1 MNAYR
6 LNSIIA
12 ALARQAII
20 KERNIHYSMVYL
32 EVKDIQ
38 NDTII
43 TKDGKSYKLKL
54 DFLNLRKLQ
63 FNRRLS
69 SKHRN

>member
-12 ALARQAII
+12 TLARQAII
-20 KERNIHYSMVYL
+20 KERNIHYSRVYL
-32 EVKDIQ
+32 EVEDIQ
-38 NDTII
+38 SDTII

-54 DFLNLRKLQ
+54 EEIK
-63 FNRRLS
+63 
-69 SKHRN
+69 

>member
-12 ALARQAII
+12 TLARQAII
-20 KERNIHYSMVYL
+20 KERNIHYYRVYL

-54 DFLNLRKLQ
+54 EEIK
-63 FNRRLS
+63 
-69 SKHRN
+69 

>member
-12 ALARQAII
+12 TLARQAII
-20 KERNIHYSMVYL
+20 KERNIHYSRVYL

-43 TKDGKSYKLKL
+43 NKDGKSYKLKL
-54 DFLNLRKLQ
+54 EEIK
-63 FNRRLS
+63 
-69 SKHRN
+69 